1 MNSMR
6 TLIIEDDI
14 IIARY
19 FQQLLKEHFKCESRI
34 AISIEE
40 AEEIFPVFLPKL
52 VLCDINLG
60 EYIDGIELM
69 STFHRRFHFETI
81 FVTSYHSKEMMIR
94 AANVAPI
101 NYLVK
106 PVDEGQFVAAI
117 SLCASRLQGT
127 ETQGKP
133 KLNIRQILTKS
144 EYRVLELI
152 AKEKSTPEIA
162 GEVFLSTA
170 TIKNHRHSIVQK
182 LGLPADNK
190 SLLKWAMENKDLI
203 LDA

>member
-1 MNSMR
+1 MR

-19 FQQLLKEHFKCESRI
+19 FQQLLKAHFKCESRI

-40 AEEIFPVFLPKL
+40 VEEAFPVFLPQL

-60 EYIDGIELM
+60 EHMDGIELM
-69 STFHRRFHFETI
+69 DSFHKKYHFETI
-81 FVTSYHSKEMMIR
+81 FVTSYHSREMMVR
-94 AANVAPI
+94 AANASPV

-106 PVDEGQFVAAI
+106 PVDESQFVAAL
-117 SLCASRLQGT
+117 SLCFPRLTNNEVQGT
-127 ETQGKP
+127 P
-133 KLNIRQILTKS
+133 KLNVRQLLTKS
-144 EYRVLELI
+144 EYRILELI

-190 SLLKWAMENKDLI
+190 ALVKWAMENKELI
-203 LDA
+203 LEA

>member
-1 MNSMR
+1 MR

-19 FQQLLKEHFKCESRI
+19 FQQLLKEHFKCESRV

-40 AEEIFPVFLPKL
+40 VEEIFPNYLPKL

-60 EYIDGIELM
+60 DHMDGIELM
-69 STFHRRFHFETI
+69 GTLNKKYHFETI
-81 FVTSYHSKEMMIR
+81 FVTSYHSKEMMMR
-94 AANVAPI
+94 AADSGPV

-106 PVDEGQFVAAI
+106 PVDESQFVAAV
-117 SLCASRLQGT
+117 SLCFPRLNSSDVQGT
-127 ETQGKP
+127 V
-133 KLNIRQILTKS
+133 KLNIKQLLTKS
-144 EYRVLELI
+144 EYRILELI

-162 GEVFLSTA
+162 SEVFLSTA

-182 LGLPADNK
+182 LGLAADNK
-190 SLLKWAMENKDLI
+190 ALVKWAMENKDLI
-203 LDA
+203 LNT